1 MAYNGNDRR
10 KQNSDGKNTD
20 RRASGSGKPPP
31 GTVIDRRLGLDQRV
45 DNDPRSATNKAAPK
59 PSTKS
64 RKKSLV
70 PTSNTDAAGPK
81 SSPTDN
87 GHTGLE
93 RKRGRGRRLSEFT
106 KSAEEGEMT
115 TEQFLFLMA
124 IDAFKKGNDRMFPTW
139 TDVLEVIRLLGY
151 RKTMPTELN
160 LPSAEDWLE
169 RSDSPANVRPDRW
182 AERFTGPT
190 AEGIGGESAISQG
203 PKTGPKSESEL
214 TDEALDAFE
223 AAFGDEGDEFEADEF
238 LGEDF
243 DSDLDDGLSEAA

>member
-1 MAYNGNDRR
+1 MAYNGPNRRGNESDSERR
-10 KQNSDGKNTD
+10 K
-20 RRASGSGKPPP
+20 SGTGKPPP
-31 GTVIDRRLGLDQRV
+31 GTVIDRRLGLDPRV
-45 DNDPRSATNKAAPK
+45 RKDVDPRKGREAF
-59 PSTKS
+59 PSPDS
-64 RKKSLV
+64 S
-70 PTSNTDAAGPK
+70 GPDTP
-81 SSPTDN
+81 SPTDN

-169 RSDSPANVRPDRW
+169 RSDAPADVRPDRW
-182 AERFTGPT
+182 AERFTTDPQAGPQV
-190 AEGIGGESAISQG
+190 GQG
-203 PKTGPKSESEL
+203 PKTEAEL

-223 AAFGDEGDEFEADEF
+223 EAFGEGDDDDDDI
-238 LGEDF
+238 GTDM
-243 DSDLDDGLSEAA
+243 DIDTDLDDGLTEAA

>member
-1 MAYNGNDRR
+1 MAHTGPDRR
-10 KQNSDGKNTD
+10 NKDSNRRKN
-20 RRASGSGKPPP
+20 GEGKPPP
-31 GTVIDRRLGLDQRV
+31 GTVIDRRLGLDPRAK
-45 DNDPRSATNKAAPK
+45 NDPRSADTKGTSNG
-59 PSTKS
+59 KS

-70 PTSNTDAAGPK
+70 PTGDTGPADPT
-81 SSPTDN
+81 PTDN

-182 AERFTGPT
+182 AERFTEAGP
-190 AEGIGGESAISQG
+190 SADMKKVG
-203 PKTGPKSESEL
+203 PKTEEEL
-214 TDEALDAFE
+214 TDEALEAFE
-223 AAFGDEGDEFEADEF
+223 AAFGEEDEVGETN
-238 LGEDF
+238 EDF
-243 DSDLDDGLSEAA
+243 DLDSDFDDGFSEAA